1 MATGVLLG
9 VLCIVAANA
18 IAPRFRV
25 AAPLVLVVVGVAVS
39 VQPVVHVSGIVIEPE
54 LVLGGV
60 LPLLLF
66 AAAVSMPATSFRR
79 NFGLIA
85 GLSVTLV
92 VITSLALGAL
102 FAAVLPDLGFAGGVA
117 LGAVLS
123 PTDAVATSIVKRLG
137 VAPRVVSVL
146 DGEAM
151 LNDASA
157 LVVLRTALAAVA
169 ATGGAGGVGAAI
181 GRFALSVVIAT
192 AIGAAVGA
200 ATLVVRRRIHQ
211 ATVNTL
217 LSFAVPFL
225 AFQPAEHA
233 GASGLVAVVAA
244 GLVIGQGAPRYLAP
258 RHRANERINWH
269 TIEML
274 LEGGLFLVMGLQLVT
289 LLGDDRAQLGL
300 AAELAALALA
310 ITLVARA
317 VYVVPLLRGARHRQ
331 ARHEARR
338 GHLEEMHNSIV
349 PTEAARRALD
359 DHENAI
365 VERLRA
371 RLRRVLADVD
381 YGASL
386 MLGRRAA
393 VLLVWAGMRGAI
405 TVAAAQTLPGDF
417 PHRSL
422 LVLVAF
428 LVAVASLLVQGGTL
442 GWVVRALKFPPPDAA
457 AIARE
462 RDAFTGELE
471 RVGFAVL
478 DAPATAASYGDDILA
493 RMRQRLAETRDGE
506 RLVLAAALVDQVFDA
521 QRAHILAARRD
532 GVYSTETL
540 GVALTRVDAMQIGV
554 GLTRRGRID
563 DHDA

>member
-1 MATGVLLG
+1 MATGLLLG
-9 VLCIVAANA
+9 VLCIVATNA
-18 IAPRFRV
+18 MAPRFRV

-39 VQPVVHVSGIVIEPE
+39 VQPFVHVAAIVIEPE

-102 FAAVLPDLGFAGGVA
+102 FAAVLPGLGFAGGVA

-157 LVVLRTALAAVA
+157 LVVLRSGLAAVA
-169 ATGGAGGVGAAI
+169 ASGGVGVGAAI
-181 GRFALSVVIAT
+181 GKFALSVAIAT
-192 AIGAAVGA
+192 AIGAAVGF

-300 AAELAALALA
+300 AASLAALALG

-331 ARHEARR
+331 ARHAAQR
-338 GHLEEMHNSIV
+338 GRLEDIHNSIV
-349 PTEAARRALD
+349 PTEAARHALD

-365 VERLRA
+365 VDRLRA
-371 RLRRVLADVD
+371 RLRRMLADVD
-381 YGASL
+381 YSASRP
-386 MLGRRAA
+386 LGRRDA

-405 TVAAAQTLPGDF
+405 TLAAAQTLPEGF

-422 LVLVAF
+422 VVLVAF
-428 LVAVASLLVQGGTL
+428 LVAAASLLLQGGSL
-442 GWVVRALKFPPPDAA
+442 AWVVRTLKFPPPDAA

-462 RDAFTGELE
+462 RDALTGELE

-478 DAPATAASYGDDILA
+478 DAPETAASYGDDILA
-493 RMRQRLAETRDGE
+493 RMRQRLAEVRDGE
-506 RLVLAAALVDQVFDA
+506 RLVRAAPLVDQVFDA
-521 QRAHILAARRD
+521 QRAHLLAARRD
-532 GVYSTETL
+532 GVYSTEAL
-540 GVALTRVDAMQIGV
+540 ALALTRVDAMQIGV
-554 GLTRRGRID
+554 GITRRGRID
-563 DHDA
+563 DHDE